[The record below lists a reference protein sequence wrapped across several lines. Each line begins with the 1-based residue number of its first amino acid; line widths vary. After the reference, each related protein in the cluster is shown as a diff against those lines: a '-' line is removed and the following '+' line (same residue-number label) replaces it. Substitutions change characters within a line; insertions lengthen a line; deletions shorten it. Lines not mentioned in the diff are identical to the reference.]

1 MLVQG
6 YYGSCTLFLLMYSW
20 WKMCRISGP
29 KWPTWFWLKFRQI
42 LQSLSMFALKIVILC
57 VKNPEIR
64 NRLMLDQS
72 GHLTS
77 LIYLPDFPNFL
88 KFTIKNLE
96 IRNCLML
103 DQSGHLTHLIYRS
116 IWFPDFLKFTRLDQS
131 GHPIFMPLQSISV
144 FTLCIPKRPTD
155 ISIHLCQKFQSSIG
169 WDQSGQLISV
179 SHPVEFQNPIELD
192 QSGQ

>member
-1 MLVQG
+1 MDQSG
-6 YYGSCTLFLLMYSW
+6 QPDFGWNSGKSCNHCPCLHW
-20 WKMCRISGP
+20 
-29 KWPTWFWLKFRQI
+29 
-42 LQSLSMFALKIVILC
+42 KIVILC
-57 VKNPEIR
+57 IKNPEIR
-64 NRLMLDQS
+64 NHLMLDQS

-88 KFTIKNLE
+88 KFTTKNPD
-96 IRNCLML
+96 IRNSYVGPKRPSDSSDL
-103 DQSGHLTHLIYRS
+103 S

-144 FTLCIPKRPTD
+144 FIPCIPKRPTN
-155 ISIHLCQKFQSSIG
+155 ISIHLCRKFQSSLG